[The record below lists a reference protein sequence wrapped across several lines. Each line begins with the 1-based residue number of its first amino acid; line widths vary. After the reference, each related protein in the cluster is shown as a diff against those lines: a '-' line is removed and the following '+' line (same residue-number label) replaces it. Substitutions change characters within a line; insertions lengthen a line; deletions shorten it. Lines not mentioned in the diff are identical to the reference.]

1 MKGFRIPCQS
11 FASLFPSSCA
21 RQFGRAFRPQ
31 PCAALPSSQVLP
43 SIIPI
48 ATHFFGYHLIQVS
61 SKQRP
66 KQRNTTKD
74 PPNRR
79 NHQIPSHHHPPP
91 PSPTALPT
99 PTPTPRPRIHRPT
112 PRRRRPPRGSPTPSR
127 SRGCRTPSLGGIL
140 PDRQNRRIR
149 TAQAVKIR
157 IVHVV
162 EVVARAQ
169 TLVARRH
176 ERQRA
181 ADARGLGGFV
191 GVGFAGGRD
200 GGDGGGGAGLV
211 GAIRRAYQLVLM
223 VEGEGGGEGGKE
235 EGCKGK
241 GGAHS
246 WLRHMVPTAAEAP
259 VARTTR
265 VERRERD
272 GILGLFC
279 SFSEASW

>member
-1 MKGFRIPCQS
+1 MLLYFPVLVPGS
-11 FASLFPSSCA
+11 SVELFDRSHD
-21 RQFGRAFRPQ
+21 
-31 PCAALPSSQVLP
+31 AALPSSQVLP

-66 KQRNTTKD
+66 KQHNTTKD

-99 PTPTPRPRIHRPT
+99 PTPTPTPSPRPRIHRPT
-112 PRRRRPPRGSPTPSR
+112 PRRCRPPRGSPTPSR

-149 TAQAVKIR
+149 TAQAVKVR

-181 ADARGLGGFV
+181 ANARGLGGFV

-223 VEGEGGGEGGKE
+223 VEGEGGGEGGKVY
-235 EGCKGK
+235 GGGKGK
-241 GGAHS
+241 NLLLVAAHGAYCGGGAGCENH
-246 WLRHMVPTAAEAP
+246 E
-259 VARTTR
+259 
-265 VERRERD
+265 
-272 GILGLFC
+272 G
-279 SFSEASW
+279 